1 MPPTTPACGHER
13 TDERRGSPFRDSRGG
28 RASRSGCSSAGADVD
43 AAGRRRHQALRTV
56 TVLSDGVVRKL
67 RVEVEVDVNAVIS
80 QFGWQFVKRFDG
92 TGSSL
97 TPVTEWVVLLG
108 GLEQGVVLPS
118 LSWLVGIRTHEGV
131 ELGVGPNLTP
141 VGAALAVAAGMTFRS
156 GALNFPLNV
165 AVVPSKAGVRVSL
178 LSGFNMRR

>member
-1 MPPTTPACGHER
+1 MNGQTNGTAVRFMIRAAVALLAAAAPALAQ
-13 TDERRGSPFRDSRGG
+13 TSTAPVGG
-28 RASRSGCSSAGADVD
+28 VIKLSGPRVG
-43 AAGRRRHQALRTV
+43 V

-67 RVEVEVDVNAVIS
+67 RVEDEVDVSSAIT
-80 QFGWQFVKRFDG
+80 QFGWQFEKRFDG
-92 TGSSL
+92 TGSSRL

-118 LSWLVGIRTHEGV
+118 LSWLVGIRTREGV

-156 GALNFPLNV
+156 GALNFPLNL

>member
-1 MPPTTPACGHER
+1 MNGQTNGAAVRFVIRAAVVLLAAAAPAVAQTSTPPV
-13 TDERRGSPFRDSRGG
+13 GG
-28 RASRSGCSSAGADVD
+28 VIKLSGPRVG
-43 AAGRRRHQALRTV
+43 V

-67 RVEVEVDVNAVIS
+67 RFEDEVDVNAVIT
-80 QFGWQFVKRFDG
+80 QFGWQFEKRFDG

-141 VGAALAVAAGMTFRS
+141 VGAALAIAAGMTFRS